1 MPVTQLDPDRSTDCL
16 TIAWLLPA
24 SADAVWAHL
33 QNVETIS
40 EWLGR
45 PLVFDSRLGGEIII
59 DHADSYLCRS
69 EVLAIGGQGADRDR
83 GGAGD
88 RVGGD
93 GAGQERAGHDGADG
107 DRSGGDAVEHSA
119 ELSWS
124 FPDEPTSRIAV
135 TVSTTEESEGRG
147 PAAVPE
153 RNGTAPAAESQPS
166 AMLILRHRGLGDLID
181 SYATGW
187 LTHLSYFEA
196 SLAGTPL
203 PQSQFWPLCATFD
216 RLVEERRS

>member
-16 TIAWLLPA
+16 TIAWQLPA
-24 SADAVWAHL
+24 SAEAVWAHL
-33 QNVETIS
+33 QNVDSIS

-45 PLVFDSRLGGEIII
+45 PLVFDTRLGGEIII

-69 EVLAIGGQGADRDR
+69 EVLAIGGDGAAGDRSGGDPAGR
-83 GGAGD
+83 GGAGQ
-88 RVGGD
+88 GG
-93 GAGQERAGHDGADG
+93 A
-107 DRSGGDAVEHSA
+107 GDAVEHSA

-135 TVSTTEESEGRG
+135 AVSTIEEAEGRA
-147 PAAVPE
+147 PEAVPE
-153 RNGTAPAAESQPS
+153 QNGTAPAAESEPS

>member
-16 TIAWLLPA
+16 TIAWRLPA

-45 PLVFDSRLGGEIII
+45 PLVFDTRLGGEIII

-69 EVLAIGGQGADRDR
+69 EVLAIGGKGAD
-83 GGAGD
+83 GD
-88 RVGGD
+88 RVDGD
-93 GAGQERAGHDGADG
+93 RPAQERAGQDGADG
-107 DRSGGDAVEHSA
+107 DRVGGAAVEHSA

-135 TVSTTEESEGRG
+135 AVSTTDHLEGRG
-147 PAAVPE
+147 LDAVPE
-153 RNGTAPAAESQPS
+153 QNATAPAAESQPT
-166 AMLILRHRGLGDLID
+166 AMLILRHRGLGDLIY

-187 LTHLSYFEA
+187 LAHLSYLEA
-196 SLAGTPL
+196 SLAGAPL

-216 RLVEERRS
+216 RLVAERRS

>member
-16 TIAWLLPA
+16 TIAWQLPA

-33 QNVETIS
+33 QSVETIS

-45 PLVFDSRLGGEIII
+45 PLVFDTRLGGEIII

-69 EVLAIGGQGADRDR
+69 EVLAIGG
-83 GGAGD
+83 
-88 RVGGD
+88 
-93 GAGQERAGHDGADG
+93 DGADG
-107 DRSGGDAVEHSA
+107 GWGGGDAVEHSA

-153 RNGTAPAAESQPS
+153 QNATAPAAESQPS

-187 LTHLSYFEA
+187 LAHLSYFEA

-216 RLVEERRS
+216 RLVEERRN

>member
-16 TIAWLLPA
+16 TIAWQLPA
-24 SADAVWAHL
+24 TADAVWAHL
-33 QNVETIS
+33 QNVEMIS

-45 PLVFDSRLGGEIII
+45 PLVFDTRLGGEIII

-69 EVLAIGGQGADRDR
+69 EVLAIGEKGADEER
-83 GGAGD
+83 GAEEQ
-88 RVGGD
+88 VGGD
-93 GAGQERAGHDGADG
+93 GAGQERAGQDGAE
-107 DRSGGDAVEHSA
+107 DAVEHSA

-135 TVSTTEESEGRG
+135 TVSTTEEVEDRG
-147 PAAVPE
+147 PESVPE
-153 RNGTAPAAESQPS
+153 QNGTAPAAESQPS

-187 LTHLSYFEA
+187 LAHLSYFEA

-216 RLVEERRS
+216 RLVEDRRN